1 MAIISIPSSIGGISI
16 PGTATNGPLGLLFN
30 NPFGQTN
37 LQYPRDLQ
45 SSARGHYVTFL
56 IKDIIPI
63 GYESDASY
71 SLSSAVSGLIDKVL
85 PASAGQATTNA
96 ALSALDPSADGSAIM
111 NAVENNTAPAV
122 AVKEEL
128 KLAPQKYADR
138 GSISLYIPETMNFQY
153 GMSYNDVS
161 LTGVIGKA
169 VGTALGVVG
178 DVIGSKIKKADSS
191 IGQALGG
198 LKNIASAD
206 AAKLI
211 LKEGGL
217 AINPK
222 LQLLFEGIGF
232 RSYQMAFTFTPYSQQ
247 EAEQVTKIINTFKQY
262 AAPRLVNGDIGGMF
276 FIPPAVFQPKFYF
289 NGQEN
294 KKINAV
300 AESVI
305 TNIDVNYGPN
315 GWATFND
322 GGPVQTTL
330 TLQFKETVILDRK
343 ALVDGNY

>member
-1 MAIISIPSSIGGISI
+1 MAIISIPSSIGGVTI
-16 PGTATNGPLGLLFN
+16 PGTSTNGPLGLLFN

-56 IKDIIPI
+56 IKDINPI
-63 GYESDASY
+63 GYESDDTYGIGEALGGVANKITSEIG
-71 SLSSAVSGLIDKVL
+71 STLGSIFDSSSD
-85 PASAGQATTNA
+85 
-96 ALSALDPSADGSAIM
+96 
-111 NAVENNTAPAV
+111 NTSS
-122 AVKEEL
+122 KSEL
-128 KLAPQKYADR
+128 KLTPQKYTNR
-138 GSISLYIPETMNFQY
+138 GSISLYIPETMNFSY
-153 GMSYNDVS
+153 GAGYNDVS
-161 LTGVIGKA
+161 LTNLIGK
-169 VGTALGVVG
+169 
-178 DVIGSKIKKADSS
+178 S
-191 IGQALGG
+191 IGTIAKAVSTVIPESKTSVGKAIGG
-198 LKNIASAD
+198 LTDLASPD
-206 AAKLI
+206 AARLI

-247 EAEQVTKIINTFKQY
+247 ESEQVTKIINTFKQY
-262 AAPRLVNGDIGGMF
+262 AAPRTVKGTIGGMF
-276 FIPPAVFQPKFYF
+276 FIPPAVFEPKFYF
-289 NGQEN
+289 NGVEN

-300 AESVI
+300 TESVI

-330 TLQFKETVILDRK
+330 TLQFKETVLLDRQT
-343 ALVDGNY
+343 LTSGNY

>member
-1 MAIISIPSSIGGISI
+1 MAIISIPSSIGGVSI
-16 PGTATNGPLGLLFN
+16 PGTTTNGPLGLLFN

-56 IKDIIPI
+56 IKDINPI
-63 GYESDASY
+63 GYESDSSY
-71 SLSSAVSGLIDKVL
+71 SLSSLFSGVVDKLL
-85 PASAGQATTNA
+85 PASAGQAATTSFLGA
-96 ALSALDPSADGSAIM
+96 DGSSDGSAIM
-111 NAVENNTAPAV
+111 DAAANGSAPAV

-128 KLAPQKYADR
+128 KLSPQKYTDR
-138 GSISLYIPETMNFQY
+138 GSISLYIPDTMNFSY
-153 GMSYNDVS
+153 GASYNDIS

-169 VGTALGVVG
+169 IGATAG
-178 DVIGSKIKKADSS
+178 VIGDAISSKIKKADSS

-262 AAPRLVNGDIGGMF
+262 AAPRLVNGSIGGMF

-300 AESVI
+300 TESVI

-330 TLQFKETVILDRK
+330 TLQFKETIILDRK
-343 ALVDGNY
+343 TLADGNY